1 MQANGQQQ
9 PLLGQLPTTIEMALL
24 PSTESRVITEPE
36 EPFRI
41 LHVNDVW
48 CNVCGYDAEEVI
60 GETCAVL
67 QGPGTC
73 RATLSMLKQALNFK
87 RNFAVQLLNYTK
99 QGRPFMNTL
108 QVTPLVDNQGRVTHY
123 LGVVIARSLDG
134 TGVPMSP
141 SVTTNP
147 CKTLTSDMPH
157 RSDRPKELTLKTA
170 EHSAAESSP
179 LVSQQ
184 RYDSPRYA
192 TGGENNAQ
200 SRRVQQKLEPEPSAF
215 GNGNMSLELLER
227 GDDAGG
233 GSARVPPFLTKLY
246 EILTAESADIV
257 SFNPGVASFTIQNPS
272 AFAKEVLPRYFKH
285 NKLGSFSQQLHTY
298 GFRRRANASSL
309 DSSIEFSHDQYTGP
323 PADFV
328 KWVRAGGAISKRSVT
343 SREADALPPHQL
355 INDMCDL
362 DEGTRQLAMVFQQT
376 RAIQAVQLRTILSK
390 LMLRG
395 LLSPES
401 ANYISLLP
409 PASSSLQAGP
419 QLATGA
425 GMMGAVSPSMSYGG
439 GCYGS
444 CGAGISR
451 ASPLTPMGGSSF
463 AMGNHAGSGSFA
475 GESQLLAQLGAGSNS
490 GAFGRISIGSQSF
503 EGLQAQWDALDA
515 GITGITTAPNGKS
528 GFGLGSDNCGSDSG
542 DSMQPFFEMGAPSS
556 GSGSTQG
563 SSTRNGDSTMHDATP
578 QASPHACAY

>member
-48 CNVCGYDAEEVI
+48 CHVCGYDAEEVI

-73 RATLSMLKQALNFK
+73 RATLGMLKQALNFK

-99 QGRPFMNTL
+99 QGKPFMNTL
-108 QVTPLVDNQGRVTHY
+108 QVTPLVDSQGRVTHY

-134 TGVPMSP
+134 TGVPMSVSDP
-141 SVTTNP
+141 TTNP
-147 CKTLTSDMPH
+147 CKPDMLHH
-157 RSDRPKELTLKTA
+157 RSERPKELTMKAA
-170 EHSAAESSP
+170 EHSAATSLSLAP
-179 LVSQQ
+179 QQ
-184 RYDSPRYA
+184 RHEMPQYP
-192 TGGENNAQ
+192 TGGDNNACGQ

-233 GSARVPPFLTKLY
+233 ASARVPPFLTKLY

-257 SFNPGVASFTIQNPS
+257 AFNPGVASFTIQNPS

-309 DSSIEFSHDQYTGP
+309 DASIEFSHDQYTGP
-323 PADFV
+323 PADFM

-401 ANYISLLP
+401 ANYISSLP
-409 PASSSLQAGP
+409 PGSSSQQAG
-419 QLATGA
+419 QQMASGGG
-425 GMMGAVSPSMSYGG
+425 GMMGAAASGISYGG

-444 CGAGISR
+444 CGSGISR
-451 ASPLTPMGGSSF
+451 ASPLTPMGGGSF
-463 AMGNHAGSGSFA
+463 AMGSHASGGSFA
-475 GESQLLAQLGAGSNS
+475 GENQLLAQLGGGGNS
-490 GAFGRISIGSQSF
+490 GAYGRISIGSQSF

-515 GITGITTAPNGKS
+515 GITGIAAAVNGKGS
-528 GFGLGSDNCGSDSG
+528 GFNLSDNSGSDSG
-542 DSMQPFFEMGAPSS
+542 DSMQPFFEMGGPSS

-563 SSTRNGDSTMHDATP
+563 SSTRHDGSNMHDATP
-578 QASPHACAY
+578 HACAY